1 DQDQED
7 MDRGVALHQKGLNSA
22 VIDKQWR
29 WATDDEMKPVLE
41 ATGWNGEH
49 KAEPTTEELQ
59 TWAALGTLPPGQ
71 GGHPKTSR
79 GLQEWSVPNVS
90 RDVSKLEHQ
99 MLENVKRWT
108 PCFDWIPRPL
118 ATGEKFFLILYS
130 GHRRCGDI
138 ASWFQWDGRVRPIAI
153 DVAVDKEAGD
163 IMNCDLW
170 IRLIKS
176 RRVVGGHA
184 GPPCETY
191 TSARWNQLEGEVCP
205 RPLRDSDQPWGRD
218 FLTLREGLQVNVGTA
233 LMLMALRLLVT
244 IFIFGGSISLEHPK
258 GNQEDTRQWCIWQSA
273 FMRWLLLD
281 AQIQTVTFL
290 QGPLGQ
296 KFAKPTT
303 MMVGRLAN
311 FAHRI
316 FATYNKKWALAPL
329 FHVVPAYAVLVV
341 KGDANCAAP
350 RALDGNFY
358 SFELAR
364 DFEPFV
370 QAVERSLLRSPE
382 GRARD
387 NAAAFWDF
395 LRYPSDAVASGA
407 DIFRYLAPLED
418 MLDLTDGIGPCA
430 APRKGR
436 VVSIPTEKRV
446 EHVFTNCQPLERDSC
461 TEQEREFID
470 AADLQRESQVELEL
484 LRMSQL
490 LDMSQSTTEPRN
502 AELLDRMVILKRLKR
517 ENSWRFGRTSSKQR
531 SATPRRQLRHAKR
544 GCSAATLGGRWT
556 DPLVVSGCVDLEHG
570 KGGSDLFPR
579 PTYRRT

>member
-1 DQDQED
+1 MQHFAWPLMAAAALQPERLPGQHSYFPLDILWPQNRWQMFSQILPFTPVDLDQILLDVLTLAAVPPYPWGQLIYHEVLQQ
-7 MDRGVALHQKGLNSA
+7 RLKSGLKGHFAEFGVGLGGSSLFFGHMAAQWGRRMLAVDSFQGLPDSDPAHDEPYFAEGDFGSEGSNAQRFQQLLENFGLNSTIDLISTSFA
-22 VIDKQWR
+22 ETVVPREFQELAFVHIDGDLYHSVLDALEKTWDLVQPGGIVVID
-29 WATDDEMKPVLE
+29 DFF
-41 ATGWNGEH
+41 H
-49 KAEPTTEELQ
+49 K
-59 TWAALGTLPPGQ
+59 
-71 GGHPKTSR
+71 
-79 GLQEWSVPNVS
+79 V
-90 RDVSKLEHQ
+90 
-99 MLENVKRWT
+99 
-108 PCFDWIPRPL
+108 
-118 ATGEKFFLILYS
+118 
-130 GHRRCGDI
+130 
-138 ASWFQWDGRVRPIAI
+138 
-153 DVAVDKEAGD
+153 
-163 IMNCDLW
+163 
-170 IRLIKS
+170 
-176 RRVVGGHA
+176 
-184 GPPCETY
+184 
-191 TSARWNQLEGEVCP
+191 
-205 RPLRDSDQPWGRD
+205 
-218 FLTLREGLQVNVGTA
+218 
-233 LMLMALRLLVT
+233 
-244 IFIFGGSISLEHPK
+244 
-258 GNQEDTRQWCIWQSA
+258 
-273 FMRWLLLD
+273 
-281 AQIQTVTFL
+281 
-290 QGPLGQ
+290 QGP
-296 KFAKPTT
+296 A
-303 MMVGRLAN
+303 R
-311 FAHRI
+311 
-316 FATYNKKWALAPL
+316 ATADFFRSRALAPL

-579 PTYRRT
+579 PTYRLDSQRLDTKRFENGGNSQS